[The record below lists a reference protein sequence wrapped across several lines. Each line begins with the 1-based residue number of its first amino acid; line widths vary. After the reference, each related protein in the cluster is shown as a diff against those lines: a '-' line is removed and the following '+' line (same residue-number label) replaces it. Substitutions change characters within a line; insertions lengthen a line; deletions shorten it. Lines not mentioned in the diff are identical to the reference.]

1 MSRCGSRVSLLILT
15 ICQTAC
21 GGASTPIIAP
31 PPVRPGNG
39 LSYNQ
44 VLNDASALGARF
56 FNPIVYTEMAQIPM
70 SGVAAYDGYYFG
82 ELLNGSA
89 VGVENIIGK
98 LALNLVFSPY
108 STSVS
113 GAVGNFSD
121 SNNEPLSGQLELSH
135 GALDRAGNP
144 NTNATLTSRSIGS
157 LTTAQGI
164 TLQFEVYLEG
174 DLLGADHDAVG
185 GNLVGGVTS
194 ENLVFSFD
202 GYFIGER

>member
-1 MSRCGSRVSLLILT
+1 M
-15 ICQTAC
+15 
-21 GGASTPIIAP
+21 
-31 PPVRPGNG
+31 
-39 LSYNQ
+39 
-44 VLNDASALGARF
+44 LNDASALEARF
-56 FNPIVYTEMAQIPM
+56 TNPLAYTEMAQIPM
-70 SGVAAYDGYYFG
+70 SGVAAYNGYYFG

-89 VGVENIIGK
+89 VGVENLIGK
-98 LALNLVFSPY
+98 LALNLEFSPY